1 MKFGGIFFK
10 IFQSLVGEVWGEI
23 ALYLFFCYLV
33 WQKFK
38 SSQLIWN
45 LGDFFLA
52 IYSVAKVKAV
62 SEFGSSD
69 VFFRFGAS

>member
-23 ALYLFFCYLV
+23 ALYPFFCYL
-33 WQKFK
+33 
-38 SSQLIWN
+38 
-45 LGDFFLA
+45 
-52 IYSVAKVKAV
+52 

-69 VFFRFGAS
+69 VFFFPIWRKLKQFYKIYK